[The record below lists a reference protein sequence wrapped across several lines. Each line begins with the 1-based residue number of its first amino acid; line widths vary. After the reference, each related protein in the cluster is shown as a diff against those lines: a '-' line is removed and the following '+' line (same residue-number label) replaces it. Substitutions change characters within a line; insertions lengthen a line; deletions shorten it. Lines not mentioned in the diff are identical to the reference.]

1 MEKEKNLFGT
11 LLREA
16 RKKNGLSQRHL
27 AEKTGQNI
35 RSIQKI
41 ENGEREPRIF
51 LALRLAEASGAAPGD
66 FFAALAE
73 AQRKS
78 ADN

>member
-1 MEKEKNLFGT
+1 MDKVQNLFGS

-16 RKKNGLSQRHL
+16 RKKNGVSQRHL

-41 ENGEREPRIF
+41 ENGEREPRVY
-51 LALRLAEASGAAPGD
+51 LALRLAEASGMTAGE
-66 FFAALAE
+66 FFTQLAE
-73 AQRKS
+73 AQK
-78 ADN
+78 NQPQ

>member
-1 MEKEKNLFGT
+1 MDKVQNLFGS

-16 RKKNGLSQRHL
+16 RKKNGFSQRHL

-41 ENGEREPRIF
+41 ENGEREPRVY
-51 LALRLAEASGAAPGD
+51 LALRLAEASGMTAAE
-66 FFAALAE
+66 FFEQLAE
-73 AQRKS
+73 AQK
-78 ADN
+78 NQPQ

>member
-1 MEKEKNLFGT
+1 MDNEKNLFGM

-16 RKKNGLSQRHL
+16 RKKNGFSQRYL

-41 ENGEREPRIF
+41 ENGEREPRVF
-51 LALRLAEASGAAPGD
+51 LALRLAEASGMAPGE
-66 FFAALAE
+66 FFTALAE
-73 AQRKS
+73 AQQNASK
-78 ADN
+78 

>member
-1 MEKEKNLFGT
+1 MDKEKNLFGT

-16 RKKNGLSQRHL
+16 RKKNGLSQRYL

-41 ENGEREPRIF
+41 ENGEREPRVF
-51 LALRLAEASGAAPGD
+51 LALRLAEASGMTPGE
-66 FFAALAE
+66 FFTALAAALRNASE
-73 AQRKS
+73 
-78 ADN
+78 